1 MAHPMKQHMAVKNTP
16 KTCQKLI
23 PSFKL
28 RHIVIETRRKIE
40 RKSDDERRSM
50 KLLCSTYLKL
60 IAAVFGAANVINFVN
75 LANKIRFFFLC
86 NPNFI
91 VRYSEFAKNT
101 SLPSLFFIPQFYFI
115 ASSSYTW
122 SIDCLVEDSKTLYA
136 QMCEK

>member
-1 MAHPMKQHMAVKNTP
+1 MHTAHTTCTTYTTFTGWIYQKDHKIRTSSTKFCVHLRAKWLNVIILKLTEIRIYMAHPMKQHMAVKNTP

-75 LANKIRFFFLC
+75 LANKIRFFS
-86 NPNFI
+86 
-91 VRYSEFAKNT
+91 V
-101 SLPSLFFIPQFYFI
+101 
-115 ASSSYTW
+115 
-122 SIDCLVEDSKTLYA
+122 
-136 QMCEK
+136 